1 MSKSGKILRDKE
13 IEAKLFRKL
22 DELRSAI
29 VLAGGSMS
37 ADEIRNMTVGDLL
50 ITSIKNNIILEIG
63 VDYRNKLT
71 GLDFW

>member
-1 MSKSGKILRDKE
+1 MSKSGEILRDKE

-71 GLDFW
+71 GLDF